1 MNGKILLNLN
11 LYLWMRSTIELT
23 LCGKI
28 SDYKNVILQIKEK
41 VLERI
46 KTRSNISSSPT
57 NLSRNR
63 VVRGE
68 LNISS
73 IDPPDCSPGF
83 DSDKVSNPYR
93 LGLDLAVSE
102 LSGDFDHYPTTDQ
115 ISTEPNDG
123 LRHTG
128 Y

>member
-1 MNGKILLNLN
+1 M
-11 LYLWMRSTIELT
+11 
-23 LCGKI
+23 
-28 SDYKNVILQIKEK
+28 
-41 VLERI
+41 
-46 KTRSNISSSPT
+46 
-57 NLSRNR
+57 
-63 VVRGE
+63 VRGE

-73 IDPPDCSPGF
+73 IDPPDFSPGI
-83 DSDKVSNPYR
+83 DRDKVLNQYR
-93 LGLDLAVSE
+93 LGLDLTVSE